1 MGEQRPPQLL
11 RQIISFCQ
19 CAIKFYLFLYRFIF
33 LWHLIFL
40 SLSHMQ
46 TLMSV
51 NNQATTCVTM
61 SVWTQSA
68 ASCVAVTAAT
78 FWHLTDTRA
87 SPCTTV
93 SWSLWRSPSETFACV
108 QTDVCMLSSVMRGP
122 WWESMIYV
130 TVGSPGKAD
139 TLMSAGT
146 CSFTCQDFINM
157 KSSLL
162 QLKLKLGN
170 MQSPNQVTCQ
180 HFCST
185 LKTAQPLVGV
195 QQMLHHLAKENK
207 IVSFLFGPMCFRCLV
222 WPTAAINHQW
232 AEQERVL
239 IDLVFQA
246 LLVLQEL
253 LVSQVMLKYTHSFSF
268 INLDGAGVSVVLVVP
283 CIWL

>member
-1 MGEQRPPQLL
+1 
-11 RQIISFCQ
+11 
-19 CAIKFYLFLYRFIF
+19 
-33 LWHLIFL
+33 
-40 SLSHMQ
+40 
-46 TLMSV
+46 
-51 NNQATTCVTM
+51 
-61 SVWTQSA
+61 
-68 ASCVAVTAAT
+68 
-78 FWHLTDTRA
+78 
-87 SPCTTV
+87 
-93 SWSLWRSPSETFACV
+93 
-108 QTDVCMLSSVMRGP
+108 
-122 WWESMIYV
+122 
-130 TVGSPGKAD
+130 
-139 TLMSAGT
+139 
-146 CSFTCQDFINM
+146 M

-195 QQMLHHLAKENK
+195 QQMLHHEAKENK

-246 LLVLQEL
+246 LLVFQEL

-268 INLDGAGVSVVLVVP
+268 INLDGAGVSVILVVP
-283 CIWL
+283 CIWLQRHCCVGSSGVGGVPSEFCSFLCLLLFYVCPYLCSTSSFLCLNPHVTRK